1 VTALHHE
8 RVVLRAPADAHR
20 TLQRF
25 GRYGHDPANRIDESG
40 ALVRCLR
47 DGAGRPIA
55 CRIAPLGGQAVAVES
70 SAPLDPAARA
80 SLLVTLGDGWALEPV
95 ERAAADDPQL
105 AAAIAG
111 VRGYRPAC
119 FADPFEAIVTLIT
132 AQHITLLFA
141 VRIRARLVERY
152 GEPVA
157 FAHAFPTPDVLAA
170 ADPAE
175 LRAMQLTGVRAE
187 SIVGLARA
195 VAGGEL
201 DLGALAHLEDG
212 AVIERVCAL
221 RGIGRWTAEWLL
233 LRTLGRP
240 DALPATDAGVRAVV
254 GRLQGLTRA
263 PEAAVRERAAGWAPA
278 RGLVA
283 LTLLEAAA
291 S

>member
-1 VTALHHE
+1 MSAPHHE
-8 RVVLRAPADAHR
+8 RIVLRPPADAHR

-25 GRYGHDPANRIDESG
+25 GRYGHDPANRIEPGG

-47 DGAGRPIA
+47 DGAGRAIA
-55 CRIAPLGGQAVAVES
+55 CRITPLGGEAVAVDS
-70 SAPLDPAARA
+70 SAPLDATAHA
-80 SLLVTLGDGWALEPV
+80 SLLVTLGDGWDPALV
-95 ERAAADDPQL
+95 DRAAAADPQL

-111 VRGYRPAC
+111 VQGYRPAC
-119 FADPFEAIVTLIT
+119 FADPFEAIVTLIC

-157 FAHAFPTPDVLAA
+157 FAHAFPTAEVLAA

-201 DLGALAHLEDG
+201 DLGALAQLEDE

-240 DALPATDAGVRAVV
+240 DSLPATDAGVRAVI
-254 GRLQGLTRA
+254 GRLEGLTRG
-263 PEAAVRERAAGWAPA
+263 PEGAIRARAERWAPA

-283 LTLLEAAA
+283 LTLLEAAY